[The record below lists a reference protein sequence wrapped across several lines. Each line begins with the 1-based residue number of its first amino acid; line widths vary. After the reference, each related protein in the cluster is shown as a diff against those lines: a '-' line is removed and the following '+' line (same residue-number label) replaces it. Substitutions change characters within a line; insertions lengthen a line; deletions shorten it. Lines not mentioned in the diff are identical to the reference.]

1 MKKIY
6 SQILFCLSVAGMLLS
21 GNAGA
26 QVLYDNGPY
35 YNSTGTGASGANE
48 SVLYTTTF
56 AMGTIGFGN
65 QQTAFNRVA
74 DDFMITDC
82 AWRIDSVV
90 FFGYQTNS
98 PITSTFTSVNFRIW
112 DSIPDVV
119 GANVVYGDTTTN
131 RMIRST
137 WSGAYRIT
145 ETTTGNAARPIMRNV
160 CSAGGVILTGGT
172 YWFDWSSAG
181 SLASGPWA
189 PPRTPVQVAITG
201 NGRQRTG
208 NIWNNAVDGGTN
220 TPAQGFPFIVYGTV
234 LNATA
239 DAGLAS
245 TFCVSGSTVLGG
257 TPAGSGTG
265 TLTYSWSPAAGLSNA
280 AIANPTATVSAT
292 TSYVLTVT
300 DSFGCAVMDTVTL
313 TVNQPSASSITEIA
327 CGSYI
332 SPAGNSYT
340 STGIYTDTITNA
352 AGCDSVITIDLTVN
366 TIATGTISVNSCS
379 GSYTSPAGN
388 VYTSSGTYIDTLS
401 TASGCDS
408 IITINLSFNTATS
421 STIAPVACDSYTSP
435 SGMVYTTNGTYL
447 DTIPNMSGCD
457 SVITINLTVNS
468 ASTTTVIA
476 DLCGGSYTA
485 PSGAVYT
492 VSGTYNDT
500 IQRVNGCDSIS
511 QIYLTITTIDTGVT
525 LVLPFEA
532 SSDETAPGAIYQW
545 LHCDNNFSP
554 VPGAT
559 AQVFTNTYVTGNFAV
574 AVSIGN
580 CTDTSACLS
589 IIAVGIEE
597 QLAGAAIDL
606 YPNPNNGSFMLD
618 LGKPAADVSLL
629 VTDMTGRII
638 WTGTSQHA
646 QQIPVQFDAPA
657 GMYILTIQTEN
668 YRAVKS
674 LMKSE

>member
-1 MKKIY
+1 MRKLYSKI
-6 SQILFCLSVAGMLLS
+6 SFCLSVAAMLFS
-21 GNAGA
+21 VNAGA

-35 YNSTGTGASGANE
+35 YNSTGTGANGANE

-82 AWRIDSVV
+82 VWRIDSVV

-98 PITSTFTSVNFRIW
+98 TTTSTFTSVNFRIW
-112 DSIPDVV
+112 DSIPDAI

-131 RMIRST
+131 RMIRTT

-145 ETTTGNAARPIMRNV
+145 ETTTGNTARPIMRNV
-160 CSAGGVILTGGT
+160 CTAGGVVLTGGT

-189 PPRTPVQVAITG
+189 PPRTPVQLAITG

-208 NIWNNAVDGGTN
+208 STWNNAVDGGTN
-220 TPAQGFPFIVYGTV
+220 TPAQGFPFIVYGTA

-245 TFCVSGSTVLGG
+245 TFCVSGSTVIGG

-265 TLTYSWSPAAGLSNA
+265 TLTYSWSPAAGLSDA

-332 SPAGNSYT
+332 SPAGNTYT

-366 TIATGTISVNSCS
+366 TVATGTISVNSCS

-401 TASGCDS
+401 TSSGCDS

-447 DTIPNMSGCD
+447 DTIPNMAGCD

-468 ASTTTVIA
+468 ASVTTVIA

-511 QIYLTITTIDTGVT
+511 QIYLTITTIDTSVT
-525 LVLPFEA
+525 LLNNGFSVVA
-532 SSDETAPGAIYQW
+532 NDSTPGATYLW
-545 LHCDNNFSP
+545 VDCNNNFSP
-554 VPGAT
+554 IAT
-559 AQVFTNTYVTGNFAV
+559 TQQFDNSIVSGIYAV
-574 AVSIGN
+574 IITVGN
-580 CTDTSACLS
+580 CSDTSNCWYVNAWS
-589 IIAVGIEE
+589 IEE

-618 LGKPAADVSLL
+618 LRKPATDVSLL
-629 VTDMTGRII
+629 VTDMTGRVI

-657 GMYILTIQTEN
+657 GMYVLTIQTEN

>member
-1 MKKIY
+1 MKKLY
-6 SQILFCLSVAGMLLS
+6 SLITTSALFAALLFS
-21 GNAGA
+21 QNIGA

-35 YNSTGTGASGANE
+35 YNSTGTGANGANE

-56 AMGTIGFGN
+56 AMGTIGFGH

-90 FFGYQTNS
+90 FFGYQTGS
-98 PITSTFTSVNFRIW
+98 PTTSTFTAVNFRIW

-131 RMIRST
+131 RMIRT
-137 WSGAYRIT
+137 AWSGAYRIT
-145 ETTTGNAARPIMRNV
+145 ETTTGNATRPIMRNV
-160 CSAGGVILTGGT
+160 CSAGGIILTGGT

-220 TPAQGFPFIVYGTV
+220 TPAQGFPFIIYGTA

-332 SPAGNSYT
+332 SPAGNTYT

-366 TIATGTISVNSCS
+366 TVASGTISVNSCS

-447 DTIPNMSGCD
+447 DTIPNMAGCD

-511 QIYLTITTIDTGVT
+511 QIYLTITTIDTSVT
-525 LVLPFEA
+525 LLNNGYSVIA
-532 SSDETAPGAIYQW
+532 NDSTPGATYLW
-545 LHCDNNFSP
+545 VDCNNNFSP
-554 VPGAT
+554 IA
-559 AQVFTNTYVTGNFAV
+559 NTQQFDNSIVVGNYAV
-574 AVSIGN
+574 IITVGN
-580 CTDTSACLS
+580 CSDTSNCWYVNAW
-589 IIAVGIEE
+589 GIEE

-618 LGKPAADVSLL
+618 LGKPATDVALL
-629 VTDMTGRII
+629 VTDMTGRVI
-638 WTGTSQHA
+638 WTGTSQQA
-646 QQIPVQFDAPA
+646 QLVPVQFDAPA

>member
-1 MKKIY
+1 MRKLYSKI
-6 SQILFCLSVAGMLLS
+6 SFCLSVAAMLFS
-21 GNAGA
+21 VNAGA

-35 YNSTGTGASGANE
+35 YNSTGTGANGANE

-82 AWRIDSVV
+82 VWRIDSVV

-98 PITSTFTSVNFRIW
+98 TTTSTFTSVNFRIW
-112 DSIPDVV
+112 DSIPDAI

-131 RMIRST
+131 RMIRTT

-145 ETTTGNAARPIMRNV
+145 ETTTGNTARPIMRNV
-160 CSAGGVILTGGT
+160 CTAGGVVLTSGT
-172 YWFDWSSAG
+172 YWLDWSSAG

-189 PPRTPVQVAITG
+189 PARTPIQLAITG

-208 NIWNNAVDGGTN
+208 STWNNAVDGGTN
-220 TPAQGFPFIVYGTV
+220 TPAQGFPFIVYGTA

-245 TFCVSGSTVLGG
+245 TFCVSGSTVIGG

-327 CGSYI
+327 CGSYT
-332 SPAGNSYT
+332 SPAGNTYT
-340 STGIYTDTITNA
+340 SSGIYTDTITNA

-366 TIATGTISVNSCS
+366 TVASGTINVNSCT
-379 GSYTSPAGN
+379 GTYTSPAGN
-388 VYTSSGTYIDTLS
+388 VYTSSGTYVDSLTTS
-401 TASGCDS
+401 SGCDS

-447 DTIPNMSGCD
+447 DTIPNMAGCD
-457 SVITINLTVNS
+457 SAITINLTVNS
-468 ASTTTVIA
+468 SSVTTVIA

-511 QIYLTITTIDTGVT
+511 QIYLTITTIDTSVT
-525 LVLPFEA
+525 LLNNGFSVVA
-532 SSDETAPGAIYQW
+532 NDSTPGATYLW
-545 LHCDNNFSP
+545 VDCNNNFSP
-554 VPGAT
+554 IAT
-559 AQVFTNTYVTGNFAV
+559 TQQFDNSIVSGIYAV
-574 AVSIGN
+574 IITVGN
-580 CTDTSACLS
+580 CSDTSNCWYVNAWS
-589 IIAVGIEE
+589 IEE

-618 LGKPAADVSLL
+618 LRKPATDVSLL
-629 VTDMTGRII
+629 VTDMTGRVI

-657 GMYILTIQTEN
+657 GMYVLTIQTEN

>member
-1 MKKIY
+1 MKKLY
-6 SQILFCLSVAGMLLS
+6 SLISNSALFAALLFS
-21 GNAGA
+21 QHIGA

-35 YNSTGTGASGANE
+35 FNSTGTGANGANE
-48 SVLYTTTF
+48 SVLYTSLG
-56 AMGTIGFGN
+56 MGTIGFGN
-65 QQTAFNRVA
+65 QQIAFNRIA
-74 DDFMITDC
+74 DDFIITDY

-112 DSIPDVV
+112 DSIPDAA

-131 RMIRST
+131 RMIRSV

-145 ETTTGNAARPIMRNV
+145 ETTSGNTARPIMRNV
-160 CSAGGVILTGGT
+160 CTAGGVILTGGT
-172 YWFDWSSAG
+172 YWLDWSSAG

-189 PPRTPVQVAITG
+189 PPRTPVMVAITG

-208 NIWNNAVDGGTN
+208 TIWNNAVDGGTN
-220 TPAQGFPFIVYGTV
+220 TPAQGFPFIVYGTA
-234 LNATA
+234 LNCSAN
-239 DAGLAS
+239 AGLAS
-245 TFCVSGSTVLGG
+245 TFCVSGNTLLGG
-257 TPAGSGTG
+257 TPAGTGTG

-292 TSYVLTVT
+292 TNYVLTVS
-300 DSFGCAVMDTVTL
+300 DSIGCVVMDTVVV
-313 TVNQPSASSITEIA
+313 TVNQPSAASITEVA
-327 CGSYI
+327 CGSYT
-332 SPAGNSYT
+332 SPAGNTYT
-340 STGIYTDTITNA
+340 SSGIYTDTIA
-352 AGCDSVITIDLTVN
+352 SAVGCDSVITIDLTVN
-366 TIATGTISVNSCS
+366 TVATGTINVNSCS

-421 STIAPVACDSYTSP
+421 STIAPVSCDSYTSP

-447 DTIPNMSGCD
+447 DTIPNMAGCD

-485 PSGAVYT
+485 PSGTVYT
-492 VSGTYNDT
+492 VSGTYSDT

-511 QIYLTITTIDTGVT
+511 QIYLTITTIDTSVT
-525 LVLPFEA
+525 LLNNGYSVIA
-532 SSDETAPGAIYQW
+532 NDSTPGATYLW
-545 LHCDNNFSP
+545 VDCNNNFSP
-554 VPGAT
+554 IA
-559 AQVFTNTYVTGNFAV
+559 NTQQFDNSIVVGNYAV
-574 AVSIGN
+574 IITVGN
-580 CTDTSACLS
+580 CSDTSNCWYVNAW
-589 IIAVGIEE
+589 GIEE

-606 YPNPNNGSFMLD
+606 YPNPNNGSCMLD
-618 LGKPAADVSLL
+618 LGKPAADVALV
-629 VTDMTGRII
+629 VTDMTGRVI
-638 WTGTSQHA
+638 WTGTSRQA
-646 QQIPVQFDAPA
+646 QLVPVQFDAPA
-657 GMYILTIQTEN
+657 GMYVLTIQTEN

>member
-1 MKKIY
+1 MKKLY
-6 SQILFCLSVAGMLLS
+6 SLITTSALFAAILFSQ
-21 GNAGA
+21 NIGA

-35 YNSTGTGASGANE
+35 YNSTGTGANGANE

-56 AMGTIGFGN
+56 AMGTIGFGH

-90 FFGYQTNS
+90 FFGYQTGS
-98 PITSTFTSVNFRIW
+98 PTTSTFTAVNFRIW

-131 RMIRST
+131 RMIRTT

-145 ETTTGNAARPIMRNV
+145 ETTTGNATRPIMRNV
-160 CSAGGVILTGGT
+160 CSAGGIILTGGT
-172 YWFDWSSAG
+172 YWFDWSAAG

-201 NGRQRTG
+201 NGRQRIG
-208 NIWNNAVDGGTN
+208 NTWNNAVDGGTN
-220 TPAQGFPFIVYGTV
+220 TPAQGFPFIIYGTA
-234 LNATA
+234 LNPGA

-245 TFCVSGSTVLGG
+245 TFCVSGNTVLGG

-265 TLTYSWSPAAGLSNA
+265 TLTYSWSPAAGLSDS

-300 DSFGCAVMDTVTL
+300 DSLGCSAMDTVIV
-313 TVNQPSASSITEIA
+313 TVNQPSAASITEVA
-327 CGSYI
+327 CGSYT

-340 STGIYTDTITNA
+340 SSGIYTDTITNA
-352 AGCDSVITIDLTVN
+352 VGCDSVITIDLTVN
-366 TIATGTISVNSCS
+366 TVATGTINVNSCS

-388 VYTSSGTYIDTLS
+388 LYTSSGTYIDTLS

-447 DTIPNMSGCD
+447 DTIPNMAGCD

-468 ASTTTVIA
+468 ASVTTVIA

-511 QIYLTITTIDTGVT
+511 QIYLTITTIDTSVT
-525 LVLPFEA
+525 LLNNGFSVIA
-532 SSDETAPGAIYQW
+532 NDSTPGATYLW
-545 LHCDNNFSP
+545 VDCNNNFSP
-554 VPGAT
+554 V
-559 AQVFTNTYVTGNFAV
+559 TNTQQFDNTIVVGNYAV
-574 AVSIGN
+574 IITVGN
-580 CTDTSACLS
+580 CSDTSNCWYVNAW
-589 IIAVGIEE
+589 GIEE

-618 LGKPAADVSLL
+618 LGKPATDVALL
-629 VTDMTGRII
+629 VTDMTGRVI
-638 WTGTSQHA
+638 WTGTSQQA
-646 QQIPVQFDAPA
+646 QLVPVQFDAPA
-657 GMYILTIQTEN
+657 GMYVLTIQTEN